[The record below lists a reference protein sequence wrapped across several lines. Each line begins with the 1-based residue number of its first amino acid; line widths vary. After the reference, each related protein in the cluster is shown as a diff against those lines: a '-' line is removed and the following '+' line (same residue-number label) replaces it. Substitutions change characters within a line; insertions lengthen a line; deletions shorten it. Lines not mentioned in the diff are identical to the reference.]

1 MHDIVV
7 SSVLPT
13 CYQQRCASSSSQGR
27 DVLLVLACV
36 SLVPSQNAVICDLG
50 TRLLSA
56 CTHILKMAFYATGS
70 SCSVVEKLG
79 FDSVEVMKTLSVRG
93 NSPRDKRKFRAK
105 TTVSTQTN
113 LEL

>member
-1 MHDIVV
+1 M
-7 SSVLPT
+7 
-13 CYQQRCASSSSQGR
+13 
-27 DVLLVLACV
+27 LACA
-36 SLVPSQNAVICDLG
+36 SLVPSQNAVIRDLG

-56 CTHILKMAFYATGS
+56 CAHILKMAFYATPGS

-93 NSPRDKRKFRAK
+93 NSPRDKRQFRAK